1 MPKARGV
8 RDRVSWI
15 CCLFSSV
22 LVCLILLSLL
32 VWTEKDLHFA
42 GLCVFSK
49 HIKGLRRRGA
59 LRWPSVLKAVVILDE
74 DLLTTYPN

>member
-1 MPKARGV
+1 MDLLGFH
-8 RDRVSWI
+8 

-49 HIKGLRRRGA
+49 HIKGLQHRGA
-59 LRWPSVLKAVVILDE
+59 LRWSSALKAVVILDE
-74 DLLTTYPN
+74 DLLTAYPN